1 MDLIS
6 NNVVPADGE
15 RSVRTYCCTY
25 YKSKLLGFET
35 NGYLGVTNK
44 RVIFQA
50 VSDSVSGKNVIQS
63 EVPIADVSGIN
74 SFKGIYFSLLSLL
87 DALIVTGALGV
98 VFFGLLTTIAM
109 SIDSYTTFQVIAWI
123 AAVGAMIGS
132 FFVSVK
138 SIWRPVLAGICVSSF
153 FSLSSGFFGFG
164 GSPEFTLILAGFAL
178 LYTLTCMYWYARRP
192 IFSLNISSK
201 GGSSTPIEISSG
213 SSMRL
218 LTISAGRSL
227 NAEPAKDAEQMLKE
241 LGAVILDI
249 QTMGDYGIEKWTQE

>member
-25 YKSKLLGFET
+25 YKSKILGFET

-153 FSLSSGFFGFG
+153 FSLSSGFF
-164 GSPEFTLILAGFAL
+164 SS
-178 LYTLTCMYWYARRP
+178 CARPR
-192 IFSLNISSK
+192 
-201 GGSSTPIEISSG
+201 
-213 SSMRL
+213 
-218 LTISAGRSL
+218 
-227 NAEPAKDAEQMLKE
+227 
-241 LGAVILDI
+241 
-249 QTMGDYGIEKWTQE
+249 